1 MRMRRLWMVDPVW
14 DPVSIRLYFWMFPPA
29 PAFDSCPS
37 VADAVAVLIDVNEIV
52 MRWRGGGGGR
62 GPGEGWSAVRNNRR
76 PHWLI
81 GSHFLFLVF
90 FLFDLGFR
98 LVDWIRLDLYR

>member
-52 MRWRGGGGGR
+52 MRWRGGRWEGPRGGLVSCQKQ
-62 GPGEGWSAVRNNRR
+62 PASSLAD
-76 PHWLI
+76 WLTFSFPCI
-81 GSHFLFLVF
+81 FSF
-90 FLFDLGFR
+90 
-98 LVDWIRLDLYR
+98 